1 MLLSMSIPLRLDMKK
16 MSASMATTAIQEIMH
31 AVLRWILSVTCG
43 FLGVEA
49 LFARDLGSVF
59 VSHNASQSS
68 KNVPARRGR
77 AGTFTKGA
85 GAKAPL
91 SQVSLDSRFVSTVQ
105 TQSKLCSH
113 TKETMDMQRTPGKSG
128 GGALAPGAPMPPGS

>member
-49 LFARDLGSVF
+49 LFAVIWEAFSLVIMHLSLAKTSPRAGGV
-59 VSHNASQSS
+59 
-68 KNVPARRGR
+68 RGR
-77 AGTFTKGA
+77 
-85 GAKAPL
+85 
-91 SQVSLDSRFVSTVQ
+91 SRKVRGPRRRF
-105 TQSKLCSH
+105 
-113 TKETMDMQRTPGKSG
+113 RRFR
-128 GGALAPGAPMPPGS
+128 